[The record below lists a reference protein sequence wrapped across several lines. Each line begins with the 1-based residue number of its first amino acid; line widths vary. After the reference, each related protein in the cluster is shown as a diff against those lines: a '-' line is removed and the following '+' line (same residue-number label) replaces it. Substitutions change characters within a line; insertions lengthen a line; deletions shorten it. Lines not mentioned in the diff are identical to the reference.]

1 MELKKWCVVYIQR
14 NEAVVQQFVSL
25 MTKLSPKMG
34 MKVSQPE
41 LLQLKDDRTET
52 FLKAIRDSITPAVQL
67 VVVIM
72 PTPRDDRYSKPSNQ
86 FGFYYKYVLQVFCS
100 EEALLC

>member
-1 MELKKWCVVYIQR
+1 MELKKWCIAYIQR

-67 VVVIM
+67 VVAIM
-72 PTPRDDRYSKPSNQ
+72 PTPRDDRYQHSNQ
-86 FGFYYKYVLQVFCS
+86 SGFKYRYLLQVFRC